1 MGVIHD
7 KLLMS
12 LAFVKS
18 VKFTLPDIH
27 IFSLYIYIYMHLFMF
42 GGILPLKVQ
51 GMSRCAFK

>member
-7 KLLMS
+7 ELLMS

-18 VKFTLPDIH
+18 VKFILPDIH
-27 IFSLYIYIYMHLFMF
+27 IFSFYIYMHLFMF